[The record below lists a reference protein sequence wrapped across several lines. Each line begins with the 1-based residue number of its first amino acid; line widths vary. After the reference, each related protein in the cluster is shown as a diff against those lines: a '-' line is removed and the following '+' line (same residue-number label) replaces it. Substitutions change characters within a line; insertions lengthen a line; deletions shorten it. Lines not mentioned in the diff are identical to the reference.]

1 MELSKYFS
9 PKKIG
14 IFSLF
19 LLLSWG
25 LLYTWLVLMH
35 IMDEKVAATLL
46 SSPMIYGCIALSVVS
61 LIIQNKAGAFT
72 ELLLIAFWLM
82 VIFVYL
88 IITFTVLL
96 NATPDFNDLVFYYEC
111 YLILFFWRFAV
122 VPHRENDLN
131 NRVVSLHTLSINRP
145 CPLNRRVVDSLSH
158 HLEQNNSLK

>member
-46 SSPMIYGCIALSVVS
+46 SSPMIYGCIALSVFS

-96 NATPDFNDLVFYYEC
+96 NATPDFNDLVCYYEC
-111 YLILFFWRFAV
+111 YLILFFGG
-122 VPHRENDLN
+122 
-131 NRVVSLHTLSINRP
+131 S
-145 CPLNRRVVDSLSH
+145 PLYLIVRMI
-158 HLEQNNSLK
+158 

>member
-111 YLILFFWRFAV
+111 YLVLFFGG
-122 VPHRENDLN
+122 
-131 NRVVSLHTLSINRP
+131 S
-145 CPLNRRVVDSLSH
+145 PLYLIVRMM
-158 HLEQNNSLK
+158 

>member
-46 SSPMIYGCIALSVVS
+46 SSPMIYGCIALSVVA

-111 YLILFFWRFAV
+111 YLTLFFGG
-122 VPHRENDLN
+122 
-131 NRVVSLHTLSINRP
+131 S
-145 CPLNRRVVDSLSH
+145 PLYLIVRMI
-158 HLEQNNSLK
+158 

>member
-1 MELSKYFS
+1 MRHNALCIAGCKLPLFLKDFMKLAEIMNMELSKYFS
-9 PKKIG
+9 PKKLG
-14 IFSLF
+14 IYSLF

-72 ELLLIAFWLM
+72 ELLVIAFWLM
-82 VIFVYL
+82 VIFIYL

-96 NATPDFNDLVFYYEC
+96 NATPDFDDLVFYYEC
-111 YLILFFWRFAV
+111 YLILFFCG
-122 VPHRENDLN
+122 
-131 NRVVSLHTLSINRP
+131 S
-145 CPLNRRVVDSLSH
+145 PLYLIMRMI
-158 HLEQNNSLK
+158 

>member
-82 VIFVYL
+82 VILF
-88 IITFTVLL
+88 ISLL
-96 NATPDFNDLVFYYEC
+96 
-111 YLILFFWRFAV
+111 R
-122 VPHRENDLN
+122 
-131 NRVVSLHTLSINRP
+131 SL
-145 CPLNRRVVDSLSH
+145 CC
-158 HLEQNNSLK
+158 

>member
-1 MELSKYFS
+1 MELSKYFP

-35 IMDEKVAATLL
+35 KMDEKVTATLL
-46 SSPMIYGCIALSVVS
+46 SSPLIYGCIALSVVS
-61 LIIQNKAGAFT
+61 LIIQNRAGAFT

-111 YLILFFWRFAV
+111 YLVLFFGG
-122 VPHRENDLN
+122 
-131 NRVVSLHTLSINRP
+131 S
-145 CPLNRRVVDSLSH
+145 PLYLIARMI
-158 HLEQNNSLK
+158 

>member
-35 IMDEKVAATLL
+35 KMDEKFAATLL

-61 LIIQNKAGAFT
+61 LIIQKKAGAFT

-111 YLILFFWRFAV
+111 YLILFFGG
-122 VPHRENDLN
+122 
-131 NRVVSLHTLSINRP
+131 S
-145 CPLNRRVVDSLSH
+145 PLYLIVRMI
-158 HLEQNNSLK
+158 

>member
-35 IMDEKVAATLL
+35 KMDEKVTATLP
-46 SSPMIYGCIALSVVS
+46 SSPIIYGCIALSVVS

-111 YLILFFWRFAV
+111 YLILFFGG
-122 VPHRENDLN
+122 
-131 NRVVSLHTLSINRP
+131 S
-145 CPLNRRVVDSLSH
+145 PLYLIVRMI
-158 HLEQNNSLK
+158 

>member
-61 LIIQNKAGAFT
+61 LVIQNKAGAFT

-96 NATPDFNDLVFYYEC
+96 NVTPDFNDLVFYYEC
-111 YLILFFWRFAV
+111 YLILFFGG
-122 VPHRENDLN
+122 
-131 NRVVSLHTLSINRP
+131 S
-145 CPLNRRVVDSLSH
+145 PLYLIVRMI
-158 HLEQNNSLK
+158 

>member
-46 SSPMIYGCIALSVVS
+46 SSPMIYGCIALSVFS
-61 LIIQNKAGAFT
+61 LIIQNKAGALT

-111 YLILFFWRFAV
+111 YLILFFGG
-122 VPHRENDLN
+122 
-131 NRVVSLHTLSINRP
+131 S
-145 CPLNRRVVDSLSH
+145 PLYLIVRMI
-158 HLEQNNSLK
+158 

>member
-1 MELSKYFS
+1 MELSKYLS

-19 LLLSWG
+19 LLLTWG
-25 LLYTWLVLMH
+25 LLYTWLILIH
-35 IMDEKVAATLL
+35 KMDEKVATTLP
-46 SSPMIYGCIALSVVS
+46 SSPIIYGCIALSVVS

-111 YLILFFWRFAV
+111 YLILFFGGA
-122 VPHRENDLN
+122 
-131 NRVVSLHTLSINRP
+131 
-145 CPLNRRVVDSLSH
+145 PLYLIMRMI
-158 HLEQNNSLK
+158 

>member
-46 SSPMIYGCIALSVVS
+46 SSPMIYVCIALSVVS

-111 YLILFFWRFAV
+111 YLILFFGG
-122 VPHRENDLN
+122 
-131 NRVVSLHTLSINRP
+131 S
-145 CPLNRRVVDSLSH
+145 PLYLIVRMI
-158 HLEQNNSLK
+158 